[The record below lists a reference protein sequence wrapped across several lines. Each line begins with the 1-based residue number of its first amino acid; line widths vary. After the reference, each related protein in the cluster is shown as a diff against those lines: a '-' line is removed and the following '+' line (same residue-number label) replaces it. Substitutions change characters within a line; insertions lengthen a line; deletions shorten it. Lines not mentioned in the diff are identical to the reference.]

1 MPNERLSVVLERLL
15 SALLRARGARAGA

>member
-1 MPNERLSVVLERLL
+1 MPNEKLSVVLERLL